1 MLLFINI
8 IDMGKM
14 QKTTENNKPG
24 INLISLLIRFQRFS
38 GDLLGIFLI
47 SLGLLSYLGLFRL
60 SQGFLIDQWT
70 ALIEKGL
77 GWGAYLAT
85 GLVIYIG
92 VMILLR
98 RLEKAP
104 HLNLNR
110 LLALEGFVFF
120 SLVLLSIFGG
130 FSLER
135 AELGADGGVVGWG
148 LSRMIEKI
156 LPVPFST
163 IPLFIFS
170 VILLFKG
177 LGLWQT
183 ITQNLRFRFNKKNE
197 TSSSSL
203 QPEMEDF
210 SDENSQSKPVIVM
223 PLNNDKKYKSS
234 IQSTRSSLN
243 KKTGAK
249 SLPPMDLL
257 LEGEQAQINKEFL
270 QAQAKQII
278 KTLSEFDVPVKVT
291 GYRVGPS
298 IIQYA
303 IELGSYDKVDENGN
317 LVHKRVQMQQL
328 TRLKKDLTLSLAVER
343 LRFETPIPGYSYIG
357 IEVPNQHGSKV
368 RIRPILESSDFQN
381 LKSPLGLILG
391 VDVSNHPV
399 LADLTR
405 MPHLLIGGTTGS
417 GKSIFIRDLAVSL
430 LMRNTPDN
438 LRLIMLDPKKV
449 ELAPFEGIPH
459 LLGPIET
466 NPKRM
471 IAALQ
476 WSVLEMERRFKLM
489 ESYNARDLNSFNL
502 KMKDRGEE
510 TLPRI
515 VIIID
520 ELAYLMVNE
529 PDQAEAAIARL
540 SQMARATGIHLVVS
554 TQRPSVNV
562 VTGLIK
568 ANFPARIAMVTA
580 TSVDSKVILDKAGA
594 EDLLGKGDLLFLNPE
609 QTDLQR
615 AQAPMVEK
623 QEINNVVNY
632 WINQDILDFNAA
644 PWEEIATQD
653 NEISDDLLQKAIRVI
668 QEEGRA
674 SASLLQL
681 RLHIGFPRAGHLMDE
696 LKEKGYIG
704 SAELGGKDRQ
714 VYPPRDSNIDET
726 D

>member
-1 MLLFINI
+1 
-8 IDMGKM
+8 M
-14 QKTTENNKPG
+14 QKTTENRKSEFS
-24 INLISLLIRFQRFS
+24 LIKLLIRFQRFS
-38 GDLLGIFLI
+38 ADLLGILFI
-47 SLGLLSYLGLFRL
+47 SIGLLSYLGLFRL
-60 SQGFLIDQWT
+60 SQGLLIDQWT

-77 GWGAYLAT
+77 GWGAYLAA

-92 VMILLR
+92 ILILLR

-104 HLNLNR
+104 HLNMSH

-120 SLVLLSIFGG
+120 FLILLAIFGG

-148 LSRMIEKI
+148 LARMIDKV

-163 IPLFIFS
+163 ILLFISSIF
-170 VILLFKG
+170 LLLNG
-177 LGLWQT
+177 LGFWQ
-183 ITQNLRFRFNKKNE
+183 IIIQKLRFRLKREDE
-197 TSSSSL
+197 TYSGSL
-203 QPEMEDF
+203 QPEIGNF
-210 SDENSQSKPVIVM
+210 SDEDLQSKSEAVVM
-223 PLNNDKKYKSS
+223 SVNEGSIYKSS
-234 IQSTRSSLN
+234 TQTTKSTLR
-243 KKTGAK
+243 KKIGVK
-249 SLPPMDLL
+249 NLPPLDLL
-257 LEGEQAQINKEFL
+257 LEGEQAQVNKEFL

-291 GYRVGPS
+291 GYRVGPT

-317 LVHKRVQMQQL
+317 LVHKRVQMQHL
-328 TRLKKDLTLSLAVER
+328 TRLKKDLTLALAVER

-357 IEVPNQHGSKV
+357 IEVPNQYGSKV

-417 GKSIFIRDLAVSL
+417 GKSIFIRDLIVSL
-430 LMRNTPDN
+430 IMRNTPEN
-438 LRLIMLDPKKV
+438 LRLILLDPKKV
-449 ELAPFEGIPH
+449 ELPLFEGIPH

-466 NPKRM
+466 DPKRM

-489 ESYNARDLNSFNL
+489 ESFNARDLNSFNL

-520 ELAYLMVNE
+520 ELAYLMANE

-568 ANFPARIAMVTA
+568 ANFPARIALVTA

-609 QTDLQR
+609 QVDLQR
-615 AQAPMVEK
+615 AQAPLVEK

-632 WINQDILDFNAA
+632 WINQGSSDLNAA

-653 NEISDDLLQKAIRVI
+653 NEISDDLLQKAIKVI

-696 LKEKGYIG
+696 LQEKGYIG

-714 VYPPRDSNIDET
+714 VYPSRDSDINAKD
-726 D
+726 

>member
-1 MLLFINI
+1 VLLFNNT
-8 IDMGKM
+8 IDMVKM
-14 QKTTENNKPG
+14 QKTTEKNKPG
-24 INLISLLIRFQRFS
+24 FNLISLLIRFQRFS

-632 WINQDILDFNAA
+632 WINQDISDFNAA

-681 RLHIGFPRAGHLMDE
+681 RLHIGFPRAGHLIDE

>member
-1 MLLFINI
+1 
-8 IDMGKM
+8 M
-14 QKTTENNKPG
+14 QKTTEKNKPG
-24 INLISLLIRFQRFS
+24 FNLISLLIRFQRFS
-38 GDLLGIFLI
+38 GDLLGILLI
-47 SLGLLSYLGLFRL
+47 SIGLLSYLGLFRL

-120 SLVLLSIFGG
+120 SLILMSIFGG

-170 VILLFKG
+170 VILLFNG
-177 LGLWQT
+177 LGLGQT
-183 ITQNLRFRFNKKNE
+183 IIKKLRIRLNRENE
-197 TSSSSL
+197 TSSSSI

-210 SDENSQSKPVIVM
+210 SDENLQSNSAVELS
-223 PLNNDKKYKSS
+223 LNKDNDYKSS
-234 IQSTRSSLN
+234 SQSTRSTPV
-243 KKTGAK
+243 KKTSTK

-257 LEGEQAQINKEFL
+257 LAGEQAQINKEFL

-328 TRLKKDLTLSLAVER
+328 IRLKKDLTLSLAVER

-417 GKSIFIRDLAVSL
+417 GKSIFIRDLVVSL

-466 NPKRM
+466 DPKRM

-520 ELAYLMVNE
+520 ELAYLMANE
-529 PDQAEAAIARL
+529 PDQSEAAIARL

-568 ANFPARIAMVTA
+568 ANFPARIALVTA

-632 WINQDILDFNAA
+632 WINQGISDFNAA
-644 PWEEIATQD
+644 PWEEIASQD

-681 RLHIGFPRAGHLMDE
+681 RLHIGFPRAGHLMDD
-696 LKEKGYIG
+696 LKEKGYVG

-714 VYPPRDSNIDET
+714 VYPPGDSNIDKT

>member
-1 MLLFINI
+1 VLLFNNTIE
-8 IDMGKM
+8 MGKM
-14 QKTTENNKPG
+14 QKMTEKNKSG
-24 INLISLLIRFQRFS
+24 FNLINLLIRFQRFS
-38 GDLLGIFLI
+38 GDLLGILLI
-47 SLGLLSYLGLFRL
+47 SIGLLSYLGLFRL

-70 ALIEKGL
+70 MVIEKGL

-92 VMILLR
+92 IIILVR

-104 HLNLNR
+104 HLNMNR

-120 SLVLLSIFGG
+120 SLILLSIFGG

-135 AELGADGGVVGWG
+135 AELGEDGGVVGWG
-148 LSRMIEKI
+148 LSRIVERI
-156 LPVPFST
+156 LPVPLST
-163 IPLFIFS
+163 ILLFIFS
-170 VILLFKG
+170 VIFLLNGIG
-177 LGLWQT
+177 LGQT
-183 ITQNLRFRFNKKNE
+183 LINRFRMRLNRENE
-197 TSSSSL
+197 SISNSFRS
-203 QPEMEDF
+203 EMEDLSDKNRQSNSAVELSLRKDNEYKF
-210 SDENSQSKPVIVM
+210 SSQAT
-223 PLNNDKKYKSS
+223 KSTS
-234 IQSTRSSLN
+234 AR
-243 KKTGAK
+243 KTNTK
-249 SLPPMDLL
+249 NLPPMDLL
-257 LEGEQAQINKEFL
+257 LTGEAAHINKEFL
-270 QAQAKQII
+270 QIQAKQII
-278 KTLSEFDVPVKVT
+278 KTLSEFDVPAKVT

-328 TRLKKDLTLSLAVER
+328 IRLKKDLTLSLAVER
-343 LRFETPIPGYSYIG
+343 LRFETPIPGFSYIG
-357 IEVPNQHGSKV
+357 IEVPNQQGSKV

-417 GKSIFIRDLAVSL
+417 GKSIFIRDLVVSL
-430 LMRNTPDN
+430 IMRNTPEN
-438 LRLIMLDPKKV
+438 LRLILLDPKKV

-466 NPKRM
+466 DPKRM

-520 ELAYLMVNE
+520 ELAYLMANE

-568 ANFPARIAMVTA
+568 ANFPARIALVTA

-623 QEINNVVNY
+623 QEISNVVNY
-632 WINQDILDFNAA
+632 WINQGTSDLNAA
-644 PWEEIATQD
+644 PWEEIASQE
-653 NEISDDLLQKAIRVI
+653 NEISDDLLQKAIKVV

-704 SAELGGKDRQ
+704 SSEFGGKERQ
-714 VYPPRDSNIDET
+714 VNLPRDVNRDET

>member
-1 MLLFINI
+1 ML
-8 IDMGKM
+8 
-14 QKTTENNKPG
+14 KTTEKNKPG
-24 INLISLLIRFQRFS
+24 FNLISLLIRFQRFS
-38 GDLLGIFLI
+38 GDLLGILFI
-47 SLGLLSYLGLFRL
+47 SIGLLSYLGLFRL

-70 ALIEKGL
+70 AFIEKGL

-92 VMILLR
+92 IMILLR

-170 VILLFKG
+170 VILLFNG

-183 ITQNLRFRFNKKNE
+183 IIQKLRFRLNRGNE

-203 QPEMEDF
+203 QTGMEDF
-210 SDENSQSKPVIVM
+210 SDENLQSKPAVVV
-223 PLNNDKKYKSS
+223 PLRKDNESKSS
-234 IQSTRSSLN
+234 SQSTRSTPV
-243 KKTGAK
+243 KKTSAK
-249 SLPPMDLL
+249 NLPPMDLL
-257 LEGEQAQINKEFL
+257 LEGEQAQANKEFL
-270 QAQAKQII
+270 QEQAKQII
-278 KTLSEFDVPVKVT
+278 KTLSEFDVPVKIT
-291 GYRVGPS
+291 GYRVGPT

-328 TRLKKDLTLSLAVER
+328 IRLKKDLTLSLAVER

-381 LKSPLGLILG
+381 LKSPLCLILG

-417 GKSIFIRDLAVSL
+417 GKSIFIRDLVVSL
-430 LMRNTPDN
+430 LMRNTPDD

-466 NPKRM
+466 DPKRM

-510 TLPRI
+510 TIPRI

-520 ELAYLMVNE
+520 ELAYLMANE

-568 ANFPARIAMVTA
+568 ANFPARIALVTA

-623 QEINNVVNY
+623 EEINNVVNY
-632 WINQDILDFNAA
+632 WINQGTSDLNAA

-704 SAELGGKDRQ
+704 SAESGGNDRQ
-714 VYPPRDSNIDET
+714 VYPPRDSDIDET

>member
-1 MLLFINI
+1 MLLFDNTIE
-8 IDMGKM
+8 MGKM
-14 QKTTENNKPG
+14 QKTTEKNKPG
-24 INLISLLIRFQRFS
+24 FNLISLLIRFQRFS
-38 GDLLGIFLI
+38 GDLLGILLI
-47 SLGLLSYLGLFRL
+47 SIGLLSYLGLFRL

-92 VMILLR
+92 AMILLR

-120 SLVLLSIFGG
+120 SLILLSIFGG

-148 LSRMIEKI
+148 LSRMMEKI

-170 VILLFKG
+170 VILLFNG
-177 LGLWQT
+177 LGLGQT
-183 ITQNLRFRFNKKNE
+183 IIKKLRIRLNRENE
-197 TSSSSL
+197 TSSSSI
-203 QPEMEDF
+203 QPETEDF
-210 SDENSQSKPVIVM
+210 SDENLQSNSAVELSLSKD
-223 PLNNDKKYKSS
+223 NEYKSS
-234 IQSTRSSLN
+234 SQSTRSTPV
-243 KKTGAK
+243 KKTSTK

-257 LEGEQAQINKEFL
+257 LAGEQAQINKEFL

-417 GKSIFIRDLAVSL
+417 GKSIFIRDLVVSL

-466 NPKRM
+466 DPKRM

-520 ELAYLMVNE
+520 ELAYLIVNE
-529 PDQAEAAIARL
+529 PDQSEAAIARL

-568 ANFPARIAMVTA
+568 ANFPARIALVTA

-632 WINQDILDFNAA
+632 WINQGTSDLNAA

-704 SAELGGKDRQ
+704 SAELGGKGRQ
-714 VYPPRDSNIDET
+714 VYPPRDSDIDET

>member
-1 MLLFINI
+1 MH
-8 IDMGKM
+8 
-14 QKTTENNKPG
+14 KTTEKNKPG
-24 INLISLLIRFQRFS
+24 FDLISYLIRLKRFS
-38 GDLLGIFLI
+38 GDLLGILLI
-47 SLGLLSYLGLFRL
+47 SMGLLSYLGLFRL

-70 ALIEKGL
+70 MLIEKGL
-77 GWGAYLAT
+77 GWGAYIAA
-85 GLVIYIG
+85 GLIAYIG
-92 VMILLR
+92 VLVLLR
-98 RLEKAP
+98 RFEKAP

-110 LLALEGFVFF
+110 LMALEGAVFL
-120 SLVLLSIFGG
+120 SLILLAILGG

-148 LSRMIEKI
+148 LARIIEKI

-163 IPLFIFS
+163 ILLFFFS
-170 VILLFKG
+170 GILLLHG
-177 LGLWQT
+177 LGFWQT
-183 ITQNLRFRFNKKNE
+183 VIQNLKFRLNKRQENSLDSLQNDLKNLDDKG
-197 TSSSSL
+197 L
-203 QPEMEDF
+203 QPEPIIFNPLGDEIIDGSSIVSKKSSPDKKTRF
-210 SDENSQSKPVIVM
+210 SD
-223 PLNNDKKYKSS
+223 
-234 IQSTRSSLN
+234 
-243 KKTGAK
+243 
-249 SLPPMDLL
+249 LPPMDLL
-257 LEGEQAQINKEFL
+257 LEGEKAQVDKEFL

-291 GYRVGPS
+291 GYRVGPT

-317 LVHKRVQMQQL
+317 LVHKRVQMQHL

-343 LRFETPIPGYSYIG
+343 LRFETPIAGYSYIG
-357 IEVPNQHGSKV
+357 IEVPNQYGSKV
-368 RIRPILESSDFQN
+368 RIRPILESDDFMN

-391 VDVSNHPV
+391 VDVSNRPV

-417 GKSIFIRDLAVSL
+417 GKSIFIRDLLVSL
-430 LMRNTPDN
+430 IMRNTPDN
-438 LRLIMLDPKKV
+438 LRLILLDPKKV
-449 ELAPFEGIPH
+449 ELAPFQGIPH

-466 NPKRM
+466 DPKRM

-489 ESYNARDLNSFNL
+489 ESNNARDLNSFNI
-502 KMKDRGEE
+502 KKKDRGEE

-520 ELAYLMVNE
+520 ELAYLMANE
-529 PDQAEAAIARL
+529 PDQAEAAIIRL

-568 ANFPARIAMVTA
+568 ANFPARIALVTA
-580 TSVDSKVILDKAGA
+580 TSVDSKVIIDKAGA

-615 AQAPMVEK
+615 AQAPLVEK
-623 QEINNVVNY
+623 QEINNVVNF
-632 WINQDILDFNAA
+632 WINQGISELNAA

-668 QEEGRA
+668 QEEGKV
-674 SASLLQL
+674 STSLLQL

-696 LKEKGYIG
+696 LKEKGIID
-704 SAELGGKDRQ
+704 SAELGGKDHQ
-714 VYPPRDSNIDET
+714 FHPPRDSDIN
-726 D
+726 

>member
-1 MLLFINI
+1 MH
-8 IDMGKM
+8 
-14 QKTTENNKPG
+14 KTTEKNKPG
-24 INLISLLIRFQRFS
+24 FDLISYLIRLKRFS
-38 GDLLGIFLI
+38 GDLLGILLI
-47 SLGLLSYLGLFRL
+47 SMGLLSYLGLFRL

-70 ALIEKGL
+70 MLIEKGL
-77 GWGAYLAT
+77 GWGAYIAA
-85 GLVIYIG
+85 GLIAYIG
-92 VMILLR
+92 VLVLLR
-98 RLEKAP
+98 RFEKAP

-110 LLALEGFVFF
+110 LMALEGFVFL
-120 SLVLLSIFGG
+120 SLILLAILGG

-148 LSRMIEKI
+148 LARIIEKI

-163 IPLFIFS
+163 ILLFFFS
-170 VILLFKG
+170 GILLLHG
-177 LGLWQT
+177 LGFWQT
-183 ITQNLRFRFNKKNE
+183 VIQNLKFRLNKRQENSLDSLQNDLKNLDDKG
-197 TSSSSL
+197 L
-203 QPEMEDF
+203 QPEPIIFNPLGDEIIDGSSIVSKKSSPDKKTRF
-210 SDENSQSKPVIVM
+210 SD
-223 PLNNDKKYKSS
+223 
-234 IQSTRSSLN
+234 
-243 KKTGAK
+243 
-249 SLPPMDLL
+249 LPPMDLL
-257 LEGEQAQINKEFL
+257 LEGEKAQVDKEFL

-291 GYRVGPS
+291 GYRVGPT

-317 LVHKRVQMQQL
+317 LVHKRVQMQHL

-343 LRFETPIPGYSYIG
+343 LRFETPIAGYSYIG
-357 IEVPNQHGSKV
+357 IEVPNQYGSKV
-368 RIRPILESSDFQN
+368 RIRPILESDDFMN

-391 VDVSNHPV
+391 VDVSNRPV

-417 GKSIFIRDLAVSL
+417 GKSIFIRDLLVSL
-430 LMRNTPDN
+430 IMRNTPDN
-438 LRLIMLDPKKV
+438 LRLILLDPKKV
-449 ELAPFEGIPH
+449 ELAPFQGIPH

-466 NPKRM
+466 DPKRM

-489 ESYNARDLNSFNL
+489 ESNNARDLNSFNI
-502 KMKDRGEE
+502 KKKDRGEE

-520 ELAYLMVNE
+520 ELAYLMANE
-529 PDQAEAAIARL
+529 PDQAEAAIIRL

-568 ANFPARIAMVTA
+568 ANFPARIALVTA
-580 TSVDSKVILDKAGA
+580 TSVDSKVIIDKAGA

-615 AQAPMVEK
+615 AQAPLVEK
-623 QEINNVVNY
+623 QEINNVVNF
-632 WINQDILDFNAA
+632 WINQGISELNAA

-668 QEEGRA
+668 QEEGKV
-674 SASLLQL
+674 STSLLQL

-696 LKEKGYIG
+696 LKEKGIID
-704 SAELGGKDRQ
+704 SAELGGKDHQ
-714 VYPPRDSNIDET
+714 FHPPRDSDFN
-726 D
+726 

>member
-1 MLLFINI
+1 
-8 IDMGKM
+8 M
-14 QKTTENNKPG
+14 QKMSEKNKPG
-24 INLISLLIRFQRFS
+24 SNLINLLIRFQRFS
-38 GDLLGIFLI
+38 EDLLGILLI
-47 SLGLLSYLGLFRL
+47 SIGLLSYLGLFRL

-70 ALIEKGL
+70 TLIEKGL

-85 GLVIYIG
+85 GLIIYIG
-92 VMILLR
+92 LLILLR

-110 LLALEGFVFF
+110 LLALEGFIFL
-120 SLVLLSIFGG
+120 SLILFSIFGG

-135 AELGADGGVVGWG
+135 AELGADGGIVGWG
-148 LSRMIEKI
+148 LSRMIDKF

-163 IPLFIFS
+163 ILLFAFS
-170 VILLFKG
+170 IILLIYG

-183 ITQNLRFRFNKKNE
+183 IIQNLRSRLNINNKASIRSPEFGSEKLPSMLSGITPVSKDSE
-197 TSSSSL
+197 YKLSTQSSRL
-203 QPEMEDF
+203 
-210 SDENSQSKPVIVM
+210 KPV
-223 PLNNDKKYKSS
+223 
-234 IQSTRSSLN
+234 
-243 KKTGAK
+243 KKTSAK
-249 SLPPMDLL
+249 NLPPMDLL
-257 LEGEQAQINKEFL
+257 LAGEQTQINKEFL

-317 LVHKRVQMQQL
+317 LVQKRVQMQHL

-368 RIRPILESSDFQN
+368 RIRPILESSEFQH
-381 LKSPLGLILG
+381 LKTPLGLILG

-417 GKSIFIRDLAVSL
+417 GKSIFIRDLVISL
-430 LMRNTPDN
+430 IMRNTPEN
-438 LRLIMLDPKKV
+438 LRLILLDPKKV

-466 NPKRM
+466 DPKRM

-489 ESYNARDLNSFNL
+489 ESFNARDLNSFNL

-520 ELAYLMVNE
+520 ELAYLMANE
-529 PDQAEAAIARL
+529 PDQAEASIARL

-568 ANFPARIAMVTA
+568 ANFPARIALVTA

-623 QEINNVVNY
+623 QEIDNIVKF
-632 WINQDILDFNAA
+632 WINQGTSDLNAA

-668 QEEGRA
+668 QEEGKA

-696 LKEKGYIG
+696 LKEKGLIG
-704 SAELGGKDRQ
+704 SPEFGSKDRK
-714 VYPPRDSNIDET
+714 VHPPHNSNIDEVE
-726 D
+726 

>member
-1 MLLFINI
+1 
-8 IDMGKM
+8 M
-14 QKTTENNKPG
+14 QKPPEKKKQHYNL
-24 INLISLLIRFQRFS
+24 INLLLKFQRFG

-47 SLGLLSYLGLFRL
+47 SIGLVSILGLFRL
-60 SQGFLIDQWT
+60 SQGLLIDQWT
-70 ALIEKGL
+70 VIIEKGL
-77 GWGAYLAT
+77 GWGAYLAV
-85 GLVIYIG
+85 GLIIYIG
-92 VMILLR
+92 ALILLR

-104 HLNLNR
+104 HLNLNH

-120 SLVLLSIFGG
+120 SVILLTIFGG
-130 FSLER
+130 LSLER
-135 AELGADGGVVGWG
+135 AEIGADGGVVGWG
-148 LSRMIEKI
+148 LARMVEKI

-163 IPLFIFS
+163 FLLFGFS
-170 VILLFKG
+170 LILLLNG
-177 LGLWQT
+177 LGLWQI
-183 ITQNLRFRFNKKNE
+183 ITEKLNIRFNRENE
-197 TSSSSL
+197 TSNNSQQAGIEHFSEEEMQIKPVLESSL
-203 QPEMEDF
+203 EE
-210 SDENSQSKPVIVM
+210 EE
-223 PLNNDKKYKSS
+223 KYKLSIETVKSS
-234 IQSTRSSLN
+234 TGKKASTKN
-243 KKTGAK
+243 
-249 SLPPMDLL
+249 LPPLDLL
-257 LEGEQAQINKEFL
+257 LEGEQAQVNKEFL

-291 GYRVGPS
+291 GYRVGPT

-303 IELGSYDKVDENGN
+303 IELGSFDKVDENGI

-328 TRLKKDLTLSLAVER
+328 IRRKKDLTLALAVDR

-357 IEVPNQHGSKV
+357 IEVPNQHGLKV
-368 RIRPILESSDFQN
+368 RIRPILESTEFKN

-391 VDVSNHPV
+391 VDVSNHPI

-417 GKSIFIRDLAVSL
+417 GKSIFIRDLIISL
-430 LMRNTPDN
+430 IMKNTPEN

-449 ELAPFEGIPH
+449 ELVAFAGIPH

-466 NPKRM
+466 DPKRM
-471 IAALQ
+471 IASLQ

-520 ELAYLMVNE
+520 ELAHLMANE
-529 PDQAEAAIARL
+529 PDQAEASIARL

-568 ANFPARIAMVTA
+568 ANFPARIALVTA
-580 TSVDSKVILDKAGA
+580 TSVDSKVILDKSGA

-609 QTDLQR
+609 QVDLQR
-615 AQAPMVEK
+615 AQAPLVEK
-623 QEINNVVNY
+623 QEINNVVNF
-632 WINQDILDFNAA
+632 WINQSTSDLNAA
-644 PWEEIATQD
+644 PWEEIASQD
-653 NEISDDLLQKAIRVI
+653 NEISDDLLQKAVKVI
-668 QEEGRA
+668 QEEGRV

-696 LKEKGYIG
+696 LEEKGYIG
-704 SAELGGKDRQ
+704 SAESGGKDRQ
-714 VYPPRDSNIDET
+714 IYPSSESEGDKT
-726 D
+726 Y

>member
-1 MLLFINI
+1 
-8 IDMGKM
+8 M
-14 QKTTENNKPG
+14 QNRPAKNKSG
-24 INLISLLIRFQRFS
+24 TNLINLLIKFQRFS
-38 GDLLGIFLI
+38 GDLLGIMLI
-47 SLGLLSYLGLFRL
+47 STGLLSYLGLFRL

-70 ALIEKGL
+70 SLIERGL
-77 GWGAYLAT
+77 GWGAYLAS

-92 VMILLR
+92 VLILLR

-110 LLALEGFVFF
+110 LLALEGFVFT
-120 SLVLLSIFGG
+120 SLVLLTIFGG
-130 FSLER
+130 FSLEN
-135 AELGADGGVVGWG
+135 AELGADGGVIGWG
-148 LSRMIEKI
+148 LARIIEKV

-163 IPLFIFS
+163 ILLFIFS
-170 VILLFKG
+170 IILLVHG
-177 LGLWQT
+177 LGLWQK
-183 ITQNLRFRFNKKNE
+183 IIQRLHFRLNTE
-197 TSSSSL
+197 EEPYSSSRLSKVD
-203 QPEMEDF
+203 DF
-210 SDENSQSKPVIVM
+210 SNENSQSKTNVVM
-223 PLNNDKKYKSS
+223 PLYDDNKKKSQTPAMKPYPGKKSS
-234 IQSTRSSLN
+234 ITD
-243 KKTGAK
+243 
-249 SLPPMDLL
+249 LPPLHLL
-257 LEGEQAQINKEFL
+257 LPGEESHVNKEFL

-278 KTLSEFDVPVKVT
+278 KTLSEFDVPVKIT

-303 IELGSYDKVDENGN
+303 IELGSYDKVDEKGN

-328 TRLKKDLTLSLAVER
+328 IKLKKDLTLALAVER
-343 LRFETPIPGYSYIG
+343 LRFETPITGFSYIG
-357 IEVPNQHGSKV
+357 IEVPNQYGSKV
-368 RIRPILESSDFQN
+368 RIRPLLESNDFQG

-430 LMRNTPDN
+430 IMKNTPDE

-449 ELAPFEGIPH
+449 ELASFEGIPH
-459 LLGPIET
+459 LLGPVET

-489 ESYNARDLNSFNL
+489 ESYNARDLNSFNM

-520 ELAYLMVNE
+520 ELADLMANE
-529 PDQAEAAIARL
+529 PDQAEATIARL

-554 TQRPSVNV
+554 TQRPSVNI

-568 ANFPARIAMVTA
+568 ANFPARIAFVTA

-609 QTDLQR
+609 QTELQR
-615 AQAPMVEK
+615 AQAPLVEK
-623 QEINNVVNY
+623 QEIMNVVNY
-632 WINQDILDFNAA
+632 WINQDALELVVA
-644 PWEEIATQD
+644 PWETIATQD

-668 QEEGRA
+668 QEEGKA
-674 SASLLQL
+674 STSLLQL

-696 LKEKGYIG
+696 LKEKGYIDSTG
-704 SAELGGKDRQ
+704 LSGRDHQ
-714 VYPPRDSNIDET
+714 VNSPRRSDVDET